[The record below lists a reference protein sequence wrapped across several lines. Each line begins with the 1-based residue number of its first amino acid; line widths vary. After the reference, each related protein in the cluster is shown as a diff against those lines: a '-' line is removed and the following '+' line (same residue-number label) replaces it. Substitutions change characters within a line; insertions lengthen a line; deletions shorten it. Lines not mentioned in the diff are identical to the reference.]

1 MTEKKM
7 KLDDN
12 IKIELLHRM
21 KLIRCAEETIA
32 NKYSE
37 QKMRCP
43 THLSIGQEAVSAGIG
58 LALRS
63 DDYAVSTHRSHGHY
77 LGKGG
82 SLPAM
87 LAEIYG
93 KSSGCSKGKG
103 GSMHLIDQSVGFM
116 GSTAIVGNTI
126 PIGAGLGLAIQ
137 LEKSDHVSCIFL
149 GDATTEEGVFA
160 ESVNFC
166 AQKKLPVLFI
176 CENNFYSVYSPLSV
190 RQPAKRS
197 TTKMVEGMG
206 IQSQSGDGNNVQSVY
221 NIASKAIEKI
231 RTGKGPYF
239 LEFSTYRW
247 REHCGPNYDN
257 HIGYRT
263 ENEFL
268 KWKKKDPVLLY
279 EKKLIEEGLITS
291 NTIVKMDQSIEKD
304 VEQAFVFA
312 EESPFPDSEEAYE
325 HVYFE
330 RTNES

>member
-1 MTEKKM
+1 MQLNDK
-7 KLDDN
+7 

-21 KLIRCAEETIA
+21 KWIRCSEETIA
-32 NKYSE
+32 ERYAE

-43 THLSIGQEAVSAGIG
+43 THLCIGQEAVSAGVG

-87 LAEIYG
+87 IAEIYG
-93 KSSGCSKGKG
+93 KASGCSKGKG

-126 PIGAGLGLAIQ
+126 PVGAGLGLAIQ
-137 LEKSDHVSCIFL
+137 LEDSESISCIFL

-166 AQKKLPVLFI
+166 AQRKLPVLFV

-190 RQPAKRS
+190 RQPANRS
-197 TTKMVEGMG
+197 ITKMVKGMG
-206 IQSQSGDGNNVQSVY
+206 IQGEVGDGNDVLVVY
-221 NIASKAIEKI
+221 TMASKAISKI
-231 RTGKGPYF
+231 RAGEGPYF
-239 LEFSTYRW
+239 LEFTTYRW

-263 ENEFL
+263 EKEFME
-268 KWKKKDPVLLY
+268 WKKKDPIPLF
-279 EKKLIEEGLITS
+279 ERKLVSESLITAS
-291 NTIVKMDQSIEKD
+291 KISEMDQSIEKE
-304 VEQAFVFA
+304 VEKAFVFA
-312 EESPFPDSEEAYE
+312 EESPFPNPGEANQ

-330 RTNES
+330 NTQ